1 MQVKDELGYKK
12 RSKKKSRRP
21 LDLSIVCVM
30 VVLLGFY
37 NIIDMFMNV
46 YERVYTLYPAL
57 NALVVVF
64 SFVSVSGIWSMEK
77 WGPFSFPFVMI
88 LKLLIDLIF
97 GKFIIWYLLGLPLAV
112 YFLRYVKKMRNS
124 E

>member
-1 MQVKDELGYKK
+1 MQTKDELGYKK
-12 RSKKKSRRP
+12 RSRKKSKRP
-21 LDLSIVCVM
+21 LDLSIICVL

-37 NIIDMFMNV
+37 NIIDMFMHV

-64 SFVSVSGIWSMEK
+64 SFVSISGIWSMEK
-77 WGPFSFPFVMI
+77 WGPVSFPFVVL
-88 LKLLIDLIF
+88 LKILIDLIF
-97 GKFIIWYLLGLPLAV
+97 GKFVVWYLLGLVLAI
-112 YFLRYVKKMRNS
+112 YFLRYLPKMRNV

>member
-1 MQVKDELGYKK
+1 MQIKDELGYKK
-12 RSKKKSRRP
+12 RSRKKSRRP
-21 LDLSIVCVM
+21 LDLSIVCVI

-37 NIIDMFMNV
+37 SIIDMFMHV

-64 SFVSVSGIWSMEK
+64 SFVSLSGIWSMEK
-77 WGPFSFPFVMI
+77 WGPISFPFVVV

-97 GKFIIWYLLGLPLAV
+97 GKFVVWYLLGLVLAI
-112 YFLRYVKKMRNS
+112 YFLRFLPKMRNS